1 MLNRYAI
8 TEAEVDRMIETYP
21 IMFDSTELPSPSQ
34 WDETSEV
41 IENVNVTEAGTDQV
55 EVTRYDK
62 LTVNVKYRIAEDSTG
77 GIANTLKEFSKKSSF
92 TLKRYD
98 VLAKTYEERT
108 VRMRDFKMSLV
119 PKSEYLTA
127 VNGVWDI
134 TFTLKEF

>member
-1 MLNRYAI
+1 
-8 TEAEVDRMIETYP
+8 MIETYP
-21 IMFDSTELPSPSQ
+21 IMFNSTELPSPSQ

-41 IENVNVTEAGTDQV
+41 VENVNVTEAGTDQV

-62 LTVNVKYRIAEDSTG
+62 LTVNVKYRIAEDLTG
-77 GIANTLKEFSKKSSF
+77 GIANTLKDFSKKASF

-98 VLAKTYEERT
+98 VLAQAYEERT

-127 VNGVWDI
+127 VNGVWEI